1 MLLKEKERIIKDL
14 DRLPLPYQ
22 KEILDF
28 IEFVKIKAQESDTE
42 YLQSMPGMVESI
54 KQAMAED
61 PNKSLT
67 LKNIGW
73 EKDV

>member
-1 MLLKEKERIIKDL
+1 MLLKEKDRILSDL

-28 IEFVKIKAQESDTE
+28 IEFIKVKAQESDTE
-42 YLQSMPGMVESI
+42 YLQSIPGMVESI
-54 KQAMAED
+54 KQAMTED
-61 PNKSLT
+61 PGESLT
-67 LKNIGW
+67 SEDIGW

>member
-1 MLLKEKERIIKDL
+1 MLPKEKERIIDEI

-22 KEILDF
+22 KEVMDF
-28 IEFVKIKAQESDTE
+28 IESLKLKAQESDTE
-42 YLQSMPGMVESI
+42 YLQNMPGMAASI

-61 PNKSLT
+61 HRESLT
-67 LKNIGW
+67 LEDIGW